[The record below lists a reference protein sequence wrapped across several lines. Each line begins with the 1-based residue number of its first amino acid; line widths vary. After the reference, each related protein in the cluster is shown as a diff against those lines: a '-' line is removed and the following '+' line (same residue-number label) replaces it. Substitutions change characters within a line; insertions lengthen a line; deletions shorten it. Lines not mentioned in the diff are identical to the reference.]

1 MKGILLVNLGTP
13 DSPATPDVRKYLR
26 EFLMDRRVIDI
37 PYWKRFMLVQGIIAP
52 TRAPKSAACYKEIWL
67 DEGSP
72 LMVHGKSVTKKVQ
85 EKLGSDYKVVLAMR
99 YQSPS
104 IEKGLKEL
112 IEAGVSSIKVVSM
125 FPHYASASL
134 GSVQEKVMEILSKY
148 EVIPELEMTS
158 SFHDM
163 PEMIQAFAERG
174 RQYPIDDYDHVLFSF
189 HGLPERHIQ
198 KACNSKSCLQGDCCG
213 SMNDENAMCYRAQS
227 FDTAR
232 LIAKELNLSED
243 RYTICFQSRLG
254 RDPWIKPYTVEE
266 VERLGKAG
274 KKKMLVF
281 CPAFVCDC
289 LETTFEISTEYQE
302 DFEKFG
308 GEKLQLVEGLN
319 DMPQWIDALA
329 KLAK

>member
-13 DSPATPDVRKYLR
+13 DSPQTPDVRKYLR
-26 EFLMDRRVIDI
+26 EFLMDRRVIDV
-37 PYWKRFMLVQGIIAP
+37 PYWKRFVLVQGIIAP
-52 TRAPKSAACYKEIWL
+52 TRAPKSAVCYKEIWL

-72 LMVHGKSVTKKVQ
+72 LMVHGKSVTKKIQ
-85 EKLGSDYKVVLAMR
+85 EKLGADYKVVLAMR

-104 IEKGLKEL
+104 IENGLKEL
-112 IEAGVSSIKVVSM
+112 IDAGVDSIKVVSM

-148 EVIPELEMTS
+148 EVIPALEITS

-189 HGLPERHIQ
+189 HGLPERHIK
-198 KACNSKSCLQGDCCG
+198 KACNSTTCLQGDCCG
-213 SMNDENAMCYRAQS
+213 AMDDKNTMCYRAQC

-266 VERLGKAG
+266 VERLGKEG
-274 KKKMLVF
+274 KKKVLVF

-319 DMPQWIDALA
+319 DMPQWIDALE